1 MAKFI
6 KTSEKVEVDNYPY
19 GFKLKTTLFHELE
32 FNAKKGYRVVT
43 TTINP
48 KTDKLNK
55 PKKSTYSPLIVR
67 FYNEDGHIKNMHFDF
82 NGAEAINKGVS
93 FVNENFDLFS
103 EEEIKSIY
111 SLAFNMSKIDMKA
124 QVIYCGSKVED
135 LKPFYDNFVKNMVEG
150 FRNPSENLFDLTLD
164 VAGIK
169 STSEPDYQPFVVT
182 SREIIEL

>member
-1 MAKFI
+1 MANFI
-6 KTSEKVEVDNYPY
+6 KTSEKVAVENYPY

-48 KTDKLNK
+48 KTGRLNK

-67 FYNEDGHIKNMHFDF
+67 FYDSEGHIKTRHFDF
-82 NGAEAINKGVS
+82 NGGEAINKGVT
-93 FVNENFDLFS
+93 FVNENFELFS

-135 LKPFYDNFVKNMVEG
+135 LKPFYDNFVKNMVTG
-150 FRNPSENLFDLTLD
+150 FKDPSQNLFDVTLD
-164 VAGIK
+164 VVGIK
-169 STSEPDYQPFVVT
+169 STSEPDYNPFVVT